1 MEAKRK
7 PIRLSEHAR
16 QQIRFR
22 GATDQEVFDSIR
34 TQTWEI
40 AELDRLEFGKIFY
53 FNQNGIINIMIPN
66 RFVLFLSKN
75 TRK

>member
-40 AELDRLEFGKIFY
+40 AELDRLEFGKILY
-53 FNQNGIINIMIPN
+53 LNQNGIINIMIPN